1 MRLWWLVNHGLMLGS
16 TVHQYHPIPSLCS
29 THPCEEKYKTV
40 NNPILTKGWSGSV
53 YNISVTSFVI
63 IQKVYQ
69 YELNFWYSGVVSGT
83 PIYLC
88 ITFSVFVVT
97 KTLCISAEITLDI
110 YLKIDT
116 LRNLLSCMWPEP
128 KCKLFCQLFCIL
140 MMILSENQV
149 FFVMIWS
156 FKNCW
161 QSQVLCKASR
171 ARNANICHL
180 AYFASKIH
188 VFWFIL
194 HIATPFVENLFWF
207 DSYFNSWTVPFIA
220 QK

>member
-1 MRLWWLVNHGLMLGS
+1 MWIS
-16 TVHQYHPIPSLCS
+16 SHPFPLLNPSVWR
-29 THPCEEKYKTV
+29 KYKTV
-40 NNPILTKGWSGSV
+40 NNSILTKSGSV
-53 YNISVTSFVI
+53 YNILVASFVI

-97 KTLCISAEITLDI
+97 KTPCISAEITLDI
-110 YLKIDT
+110 YLRIDT

-161 QSQVLCKASR
+161 QSQVVYNTSR
-171 ARNANICHL
+171 AVNANLCHL
-180 AYFASKIH
+180 DFYSSKI
-188 VFWFIL
+188 FWFIL
-194 HIATPFVENLFWF
+194 HTATLFVGIILTFGQCHLL
-207 DSYFNSWTVPFIA
+207 NSNSDHPWLSNDNPS
-220 QK
+220 KL

>member
-1 MRLWWLVNHGLMLGS
+1 M
-16 TVHQYHPIPSLCS
+16 
-29 THPCEEKYKTV
+29 
-40 NNPILTKGWSGSV
+40 

-83 PIYLC
+83 PIYLS
-88 ITFSVFVVT
+88 ITFSVFFVT

-116 LRNLLSCMWPEP
+116 LRNLLSCVWPEP

-149 FFVMIWS
+149 FFCDDWIIQKLLTITNALQD
-156 FKNCW
+156 F
-161 QSQVLCKASR
+161 QSQKCQFMSPSLFCKQ
-171 ARNANICHL
+171 NILIHF
-180 AYFASKIH
+180 AYCYTFRRK
-188 VFWFIL
+188 FIL
-194 HIATPFVENLFWF
+194 VWQLF
-207 DSYFNSWTVPFIA
+207 
-220 QK
+220 

>member
-63 IQKVYQ
+63 IQKIYQ
-69 YELNFWYSGVVSGT
+69 YELNFWYSCVVSGT

-88 ITFSVFVVT
+88 ITYASLFSVFVVT

-149 FFVMIWS
+149 FLSDDWIIQKLLTITNALQDF
-156 FKNCW
+156 
-161 QSQVLCKASR
+161 QSQSQKCQFMSPSLFCKQ
-171 ARNANICHL
+171 NILIHF
-180 AYFASKIH
+180 AYCYTFRRK
-188 VFWFIL
+188 FIL
-194 HIATPFVENLFWF
+194 VWQLF
-207 DSYFNSWTVPFIA
+207 
-220 QK
+220 